1 MFTLFLNAIGG
12 LSQSLIQ
19 VLTHTLRLQPKPILV
34 IDPVRLW
41 SVQQEHYW
49 DQTDW

>member
-12 LSQSLIQ
+12 LCPLLIEVAGSKRESKRQ
-19 VLTHTLRLQPKPILV
+19 KRLV